1 MTGQNEIGL
10 PDPAADPQSYWRSL
24 LAVVGDGDPLAIIAQ
39 TTERIRSLIDGR
51 SNAELERRPTEGEW
65 SAAEIIGHLLDD
77 EIVNG
82 FRLRMTLTA
91 DRPSYPGTDPDRW
104 AALPK
109 PPFAEVWQAFQSL
122 RAYNLWLMKSIPR
135 NEWQRIGI
143 HAEQGP
149 ENVELLFL
157 KNAGHDLAHLDQLE
171 RAIAP

>member
-10 PDPAADPQSYWRSL
+10 PDPAADPRSYRKSL
-24 LAVVGDGDPLAIIAQ
+24 LAVVGDGDPLAIIVQ
-39 TTERIRSLIDGR
+39 TTGRIRSLIDGR

-157 KNAGHDLAHLDQLE
+157 KNAGHDLAHLDQLA
-171 RAIAP
+171 RALAP